1 MRYRVM
7 ICVSMVA
14 LILFAALPASAN
26 VIGKVTVTDS
36 CSGFTITASGTGLGK
51 PSITVTFTITLTP
64 TSGPPTTITD
74 TFVVT
79 RIPHSGGS
87 YNTSY
92 TQTWAHYGV
101 TLTSTYTLSGK
112 ASFLPS
118 HPKTFKAISF
128 SPPTLDCAVVT
139 GSCQPSS
146 SLGVLAHGTT
156 VTAYV
161 PNGSW
166 GNTGSLGLTVVPVEP
181 TGVGTPISTPNA
193 VNSCASNSTTG
204 ETVCTSNL
212 NDVYLITGST
222 LNTTVSSGGD
232 QYTGFSG
239 GACITCGVAMNA
251 TAGPLGS
258 AVVTIGLSTAPSG
271 SGLQILDLATSTF
284 AAPVPAFYE
293 VSEDIL
299 WDQGRN
305 LVLSP
310 DEGGVYDLFD
320 TKVGGEF
327 GNSIS
332 TGGEPDSAAEECTT
346 GIALSTV
353 EFTSNLY
360 LADLTQATFTPGSP
374 GTWTTPPTAQT
385 LQNFSPA
392 FDSFAAGTSGIAI
405 AQGSHLGIVT
415 GEFGGDWMGVIQ
427 LPATSGSGTPSVL
440 DWVAA
445 ELPPTPDG
453 NGFVQGAD
461 PHTVTAYVS
470 PNSPNHAI
478 GLMSNGY
485 FTPPT
490 WLAVID
496 LTKLLACTQ
505 TVPHFADASCVS
517 SVVTYVSIP

>member
-1 MRYRVM
+1 
-7 ICVSMVA
+7 
-14 LILFAALPASAN
+14 
-26 VIGKVTVTDS
+26 VTATDS

-139 GSCQPSS
+139 GSCQPTS
-146 SLGVLAHGTT
+146 SLGVLATGTN
-156 VTAYV
+156 VAAYI
-161 PNGSW
+161 PNGAW
-166 GNTGSLGLTVVPVEP
+166 GTSNTGLSVVPVE
-181 TGVGTPISTPNA
+181 GVGSSASISTPNV

-222 LNTTVSSGGD
+222 LNNTVASSGD
-232 QYTGFSG
+232 TFAGFSG
-239 GACITCGVAMNA
+239 GSCMTCGVAMNA
-251 TAGPLGS
+251 TANK
-258 AVVTIGLSTAPSG
+258 AVATIGLSTAPSG

-284 AAPVPAFYE
+284 GAPVPAFYE
-293 VSEDIL
+293 VSEDVL

-310 DEGGVYDLFD
+310 AESGVYDIFNISSGL
-320 TKVGGEF
+320 EF
-327 GNSIS
+327 GNSI
-332 TGGEPDSAAEECTT
+332 GGTLDSAAEECTT
-346 GIALSTV
+346 GIALSTI
-353 EFTSNLY
+353 EFTSDLY
-360 LADLTQATFTPGSP
+360 IGDLTQATFTPGSP
-374 GTWTTPPTAQT
+374 GTWTTAQQV
-385 LQNFSPA
+385 QNFPE
-392 FDSFAAGTSGIAI
+392 FGGFAAGTSGIAI
-405 AQGSHLGIVT
+405 AQGSHQGIVT
-415 GEFGGDWMGVIQ
+415 GEFCGNAFGEIQ
-427 LPATSGSGTPSVL
+427 LPSTSGSGTPSVV
-440 DWVAA
+440 DYAA
-445 ELPPTPDG
+445 AILPNTPDG
-453 NGFVQGAD
+453 APFEQGLD

-470 PNSPNHAI
+470 PNSGDAI
-478 GLMSNGY
+478 GLMANGCGV
-485 FTPPT
+485 PPN

-496 LTKLLACTQ
+496 LNKLQAAPRLSGTH
-505 TVPHFADASCVS
+505 TVDPSYDLILNGVVS
-517 SVVTYVSIP
+517 YTAVP